1 MAAKSGAS
9 QHVSPEGKRLGVKAP
24 GGKTVKSGVVL
35 VRQHGSTIAAGVG
48 TRKGRDYTIYS
59 VKAGMVK
66 YFKKL
71 GKKVVTIVETK

>member
-24 GGKTVKSGVVL
+24 GGQTVKTGVVL
-35 VRQHGSTIAAGVG
+35 VRQHGSTILAGDG

-59 VKAGMVK
+59 VRDGLVK

-71 GKKVVTIVETK
+71 GKKVVTVIETK